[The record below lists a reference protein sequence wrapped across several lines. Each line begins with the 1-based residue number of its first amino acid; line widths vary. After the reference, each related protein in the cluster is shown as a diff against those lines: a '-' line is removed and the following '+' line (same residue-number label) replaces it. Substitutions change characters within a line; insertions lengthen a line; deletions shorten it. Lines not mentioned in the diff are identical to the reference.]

1 MAVTIWHNPRC
12 SNSRGALEILREHG
26 IDPVVIEYLR
36 TPPDRVTLAAL
47 ITRMGIAPR
56 ELLRTKEAAY
66 GSLGLDD
73 LGLPDAA
80 LIEAMVAHPELIN
93 RPIVETAQGARLCR
107 PPETVLEILP
117 PVQAPFRKEDGEVV
131 IDAHGRRA
139 TKKPGQ

>member
-26 IDPVVIEYLR
+26 IDPVVIEHLR

-80 LIEAMVAHPELIN
+80 LIEAMVAHPDLIN

-117 PVQAPFRKEDGEVV
+117 A
-131 IDAHGRRA
+131 
-139 TKKPGQ
+139 

>member
-12 SNSRGALEILREHG
+12 SNSRGALEILRAHG
-26 IDPVVIEYLR
+26 IDPVVIEYLK

-80 LIEAMVAHPELIN
+80 LIAAMVAHPDLIN

-117 PVQAPFRKEDGEVV
+117 A
-131 IDAHGRRA
+131 
-139 TKKPGQ
+139 